1 MFEKYENYIKIA
13 LALIMSKEHH
23 KDYER
28 VVKLARKYE
37 ILITGENTG
46 ELLKKYA
53 SRESEEAF
61 KQRVELTSSITPAV
75 SDSLIKPFQRASR
88 TDKIKKHFDFKN
100 KRKNQMIREMESSF
114 YSGEANKVSNLDYWL
129 KQRFLELS
137 FTNPNA
143 WIVLEWDKVEQ
154 NETPTPYPVE
164 VYEDE
169 AINFK
174 YKKGSLE
181 WLLVKKDIQIQT
193 ITKDKKIKNTKGE
206 KYIWY
211 GKEIT
216 LVFDETDDEIIKSGK
231 IEIDPN
237 YQILQEIGGKQY
249 LLSVLEHRTGEVPAF
264 RIGYKTDLKTKSKTY
279 VNPFHSAMPYFDKS
293 IKAVSEF
300 DLTMTHH
307 TFPQKLVYLDKCS
320 GHLKEGCTSG
330 VNHKGGV
337 CQSCKG
343 SGLMVHK
350 SAQDVIALKKPA
362 TKEEMIPLDDLIAYK
377 SPPIELVKFQKEY
390 IESLEVSCHKAVYN
404 STFFVQAEI
413 GKTATEADFNMQS
426 IYDAIEPYTE
436 KYSEVWKSIIN
447 IFSKIIAVPETDNF
461 SLYHVFPANLNI
473 KSLGT
478 LLSDL
483 EKAKDSGAPS
493 FLIDALNKEIA
504 EIVYMGD
511 DDELK
516 RYEMKRAFYPFNGK
530 SPDEIA
536 MLISSDFVSKDTK
549 ILYSNF
555 DQIFN
560 DLEKEIG
567 KHFIYLSHAKQWEY
581 VQAKI
586 VAIAKEIEEE
596 EPVIIKFR
604 EEVDAD
610 ENRKDAPDD
619 NNPLKGDGNS
629 SNDFEDNNTDI

>member
-1 MFEKYENYIKIA
+1 MFETYNDELN
-13 LALIMSKEHH
+13 LALSFINSKEKH
-23 KDYER
+23 KFYDR
-28 VVKLARKYE
+28 VCKLARKYE
-37 ILITGENTG
+37 ILITGEDTG

-53 SRESEEAF
+53 TRETEEAF
-61 KQRVELTSSITPAV
+61 KQRIELTSSITPAI

-88 TDKIKKHFDFKN
+88 TDKIKKNFDFKN
-100 KRKNQMIREMESSF
+100 KRKNQMIREMVNSF
-114 YSGEANKVSNLDYWL
+114 NSGESNKVSDLDYWL

-143 WIVLEWDKVEQ
+143 WIVLEWDKAEPNQ
-154 NETPTPYPVE
+154 TPTPYPVE

-169 AINFK
+169 ALNFK
-174 YKKGSLE
+174 FKKGNLQ
-181 WLLVKKDIQIQT
+181 WLLVQKEVAVKTIKDGLV
-193 ITKDKKIKNTKGE
+193 KSKKGE

-211 GKEIT
+211 GKQVTI
-216 LVFDETDDEIIKSGK
+216 VCDELDDEFLKSGK
-231 IEIDPN
+231 LEILDN
-237 YQILQEIGGKQY
+237 QEVKDLLGKRY
-249 LLSVLEHRTGEVPAF
+249 LITILEHKTGEVPAF
-264 RIGYKTDLKTKSKTY
+264 RIGYKTDLKTKSKTF
-279 VNPFHSAMPYFDKS
+279 VNPFHSAMCWFDKS

-320 GHLKEGCTSG
+320 GFQKEGCTSG
-330 VNHKGGV
+330 INHKGNT
-337 CQSCKG
+337 CKSCKG
-343 SGLMVHK
+343 TGLMVHK

-377 SPPIELVKFQKEY
+377 SPPIDLVRFQKEFVD
-390 IESLEVSCHKAVYN
+390 SLEISCHKAVYN

-447 IFSKIIAVPETDNF
+447 LFSKIVAVPQTDNYT
-461 SLYHVFPANLNI
+461 LYHVFPANLNI
-473 KSLGT
+473 KSLGA

-483 EKAKDSGAPS
+483 EKANESGAPS
-493 FLIDALNKEIA
+493 FLIDSINKEIA
-504 EIVYMGD
+504 DVVYMGD

-516 RYEMKRAFYPFNGK
+516 RFETKRAFYPFNGK

-536 MLISSDFVSKDTK
+536 MLMTSEFVSQDTK

-560 DLEKEIG
+560 DIEKEVG

-581 VQAKI
+581 IQAKI
-586 VAIAKEIEEE
+586 VAINDEIKSG
-596 EPVIIKFR
+596 EPVMINFR
-604 EEVDAD
+604 EQVDAD
-610 ENRKDAPDD
+610 ENKGDAPDE
-619 NNPLKGDGNS
+619 NNPSKGDGNS
-629 SNDFEDNNTDI
+629 TNDFEEINSDI